1 MRLVYQNF
9 SFAFSCFLNANVYAH
24 ETGKMLLY
32 IVVCV
37 MSLVTLWYHIKYRTR
52 NHQLAQIPSP
62 YKYPL
67 IHNTL
72 EFVGKSPKQI
82 FDWMEQMSC
91 KLGPIYQF
99 TFEPFDY
106 STMVVSDPKM
116 VEQILTS
123 NKLIDKTVD
132 YDLMKSWL
140 GTGLLISTG
149 NEWHQRRKVLTS
161 AFHFQILEKFVE
173 IMDEQGK
180 TFIQNLAK
188 LDGQEVDVAPM
199 VNLYALD
206 VICESAMG
214 CKINAQNDTSDY
226 VKAVKE

>member
-1 MRLVYQNF
+1 MF
-9 SFAFSCFLNANVYAH
+9 I
-24 ETGKMLLY
+24 Y
-32 IVVCV
+32 IVVGV
-37 MSLVTLWYHIKYRTR
+37 LSLVTLWYHLKYKTR
-52 NHQLAQIPSP
+52 NYQLAQIPSP

-67 IHNTL
+67 IHNTF

-82 FDWMEQMSC
+82 FDWMEQMSL

-99 TFEPFDY
+99 TLEPFDY
-106 STMVVSDPKM
+106 STMVISDPKM

-132 YDLMKSWL
+132 YDLMKPWL
-140 GTGLLISTG
+140 GTGLLISSG
-149 NEWHQRRKVLTS
+149 KKWHQRRKVLTP

-173 IMDEQGK
+173 VMDEQGN
-180 TFIQNLAK
+180 TFIKNLQK
-188 LDGQEVDVAPM
+188 FTGREIDVAPL

-214 CKINAQNDTSDY
+214 CKIDAQNNSSEY